1 MQLISIYCGLDTN
14 GHDDIDARAVALE
27 LAAKWL
33 PFGHTI
39 IEATGRWSGQV
50 GTVDEPT
57 LIIQVFAD
65 RDSEA
70 RALAGEF
77 KNRCF
82 QESVAIT
89 RQEIEADFI

>member
-1 MQLISIYCGLDTN
+1 MQLISIYCGLNTN
-14 GHDDIDARAVALE
+14 GHDVDARAIALE

-39 IEATGRWSGQV
+39 IEATGRWQGDV
-50 GTVDEPT
+50 GTIDEPT
-57 LIIQVFAD
+57 LIIQVFSG

-70 RALAGEF
+70 RALAGEY

-82 QESVAIT
+82 QESVLIT
-89 RQEIEADFI
+89 RQEAEADFV

>member
-1 MQLISIYCGLDTN
+1 MQLISIFLGLDTN
-14 GHDDIDARAVALE
+14 GHDVDARATALR

-33 PFGHTI
+33 PLGHTI

-57 LIIQVFAD
+57 IIIQVFSE

-70 RALAGEF
+70 RALAGEY
-77 KNRCF
+77 KDLCF

-89 RQEIEADFI
+89 RQEIEVDFV

>member
-14 GHDDIDARAVALE
+14 GHDVDARATILE

-39 IEATGRWSGQV
+39 IEATGRWQGEV

-57 LIIQVFAD
+57 IIIQVFAE

-70 RALAGEF
+70 RALAGEY
-77 KNRCF
+77 KGLCF

-89 RQEIEADFI
+89 RQEIEADFV